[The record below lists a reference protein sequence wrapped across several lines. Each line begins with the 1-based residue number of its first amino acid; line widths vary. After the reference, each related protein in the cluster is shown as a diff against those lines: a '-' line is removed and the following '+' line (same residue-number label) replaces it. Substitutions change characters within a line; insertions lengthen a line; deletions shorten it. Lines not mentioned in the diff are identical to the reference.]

1 MPPQTQTQTPT
12 QTLTRTQA
20 KARSLPRVNLLPPEI
35 VEQRRFRRVQAGLAG
50 ALVAALALVG
60 GLYVLA
66 TADRARQAEQL
77 RAVQAETA
85 VLQARQA
92 EYAEVPQVFAR
103 VAAAEAQLTQAMG
116 QEVRWSFFLD
126 DLSRSVPDDLW
137 MTKMIMLQT
146 VDAAEPSVPSVNPA
160 SLPGVGTVTFEGTAF
175 EHVDVSAW
183 LDMLARQ
190 SGYAD
195 PFVTKSEE
203 DIIGDDEVVNFVT
216 SVTVTAEALEG
227 RYPQRAVR

>member
-1 MPPQTQTQTPT
+1 MP
-12 QTLTRTQA
+12 TLTQLRTG
-20 KARSLPRVNLLPPEI
+20 RLPRVNLLPPEI

-50 ALVAALALVG
+50 ALVAALALVAAG
-60 GLYVLA
+60 YVLA
-66 TADRARQAEQL
+66 TADRARQEEQL
-77 RAVQAETA
+77 RTVQAETTL
-85 VLQARQA
+85 LQARQA

-126 DLSRSVPDDLW
+126 DLSASVPDDVW

-146 VDAAEPSVPSVNPA
+146 VDSAEPSVPSVNPA

-183 LDMLARQ
+183 LDALARQ

-195 PFVTKSEE
+195 PFVTKSEK
-203 DIIGDDEVVNFVT
+203 DVIADDEVVNFVT